1 MDYRRFSV
9 CIETVFP
16 PRVPCEA
23 RMRTVRSLGFTAYE
37 FWFHD
42 MEKGDRGWVE
52 KPGAK
57 NIDRL
62 ADLQS
67 DLGLELVCFAVN
79 MPDGSHGGD
88 LIGGRSADRFF
99 GALDANL
106 LVAAKLGC
114 RRLIVFPGFYDPEEQ
129 RERQRKRVVDNLRKA
144 DRAVEGTGIRLL
156 VEALSARK
164 YDGFAVPTVHEASAL
179 LAESAGKNLGLLFDL
194 YHVQTTT
201 GNVLENLE
209 RHAGITE
216 HIHMSGVPGQHEPAA
231 GELNLPLVVRRV
243 SEWGYGGRFGLEY
256 YATKDPALSLGE
268 TMSYLTESGRP

>member
-16 PRVPCEA
+16 PRVPYDA

-42 MEKGDRGWVE
+42 MEKGERGWVE
-52 KPGAK
+52 RPGAK
-57 NIDRL
+57 SVDRL
-62 ADLQS
+62 EDLQAE
-67 DLGLELVCFAVN
+67 LGLELVCFAVN

-88 LIGGRSADRFF
+88 LVGGRSADRFF
-99 GALDANL
+99 DALEANL
-106 LVAAKLGC
+106 VIAGKLGC
-114 RRLIVFPGFYDPEEQ
+114 RRLIVFPGFYDPEEPRDTQ
-129 RERQRKRVVDNLRKA
+129 RRHVVDNLRRA

-179 LAESAGKNLGLLFDL
+179 LAEAAGKNIGLLFDL

-209 RHAGITE
+209 RCAEVTE
-216 HIHMSGVPGQHEPAA
+216 HIHMSGVPGQHEPAG
-231 GELNLPLVVRRV
+231 GEINLPLVLRRV
-243 SEWGYGGRFGLEY
+243 SERGYEGRFGLEY
-256 YATKDPALSLGE
+256 YATKDPALSLKE
-268 TMSYLTESGRP
+268 TMTYLAGRGRP